1 MPASIRAILP
11 LALALAVTMPVCA
24 DSNDPVMMISAADQR
39 AQAER
44 VIRDLSREALADPV
58 ILGALRRASAE
69 NDGLTVADIAGR
81 DEAWRRQAKRGRG
94 PLLDA
99 IMANP
104 ISRQLSLLR
113 LPRAS
118 LIADVMLMDDRGLL
132 VGATRLSSDYDQS
145 DETKYQRTFLDG
157 PEALIVEPPAY
168 DESVDEYVMAVSITL
183 TDPAGGHP
191 LGVLTA
197 NMVLTALER

>member
-1 MPASIRAILP
+1 MPPSIRLLLP
-11 LALALAVTMPVCA
+11 LALILAATMPVQA
-24 DSNDPVMMISAADQR
+24 DSNDPALLVSAADQR

-44 VIRDLSREALADPV
+44 VIRDLSREAMADPV
-58 ILGALRRASAE
+58 ILAVLRRASAE
-69 NDGLTVADIAGR
+69 NDGLTAATIAGQ

-99 IMANP
+99 VIASP
-104 ISRQLSLLR
+104 ASRQLLLLR

-118 LIADVMLMDDRGLL
+118 LIADLMLMDDRGLL

-145 DETKYQRTFLDG
+145 DETKFERTFPDG
-157 PEALIVEPPAY
+157 PEALVVEPPAY

-183 TDPAGGHP
+183 TDPTGGQP